1 MSPKK
6 PLPANLVNPFLEPLR
21 DTMRARGLK
30 PEHSRLLQAVEAL
43 NEAVEAVDV
52 RAFARVLSQEES
64 EIIERGFYY
73 LSKIKTGM
81 EG

>member
-6 PLPANLVNPFLEPLR
+6 PLPANLVNPFLESLR
-21 DTMRARGLK
+21 DPVRARGLK
-30 PEHSRLLQAVEAL
+30 PEHSQLLQSIGAL

-52 RAFARVLSQEES
+52 RAFARGLSQEES